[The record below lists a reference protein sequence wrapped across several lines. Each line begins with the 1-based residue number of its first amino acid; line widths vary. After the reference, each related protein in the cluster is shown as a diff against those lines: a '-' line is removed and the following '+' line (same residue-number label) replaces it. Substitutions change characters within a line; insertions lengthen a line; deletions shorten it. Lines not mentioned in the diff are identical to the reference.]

1 MEKWRV
7 GSKVCE
13 GCGQLLSIKSKSN
26 WVDCYLCDTRIDLSD
41 LPVIEEAGAKQE
53 SKDEITKDEPA

>member
-13 GCGQLLSIKSKSN
+13 GCGQLLSIKSKS
-26 WVDCYLCDTRIDLSD
+26 DRIACYLCDTLIDLSD
-41 LPVIEEAGAKQE
+41 LPVIEEAAAMPE
-53 SKDEITKDEPA
+53 SKDEITKDESA